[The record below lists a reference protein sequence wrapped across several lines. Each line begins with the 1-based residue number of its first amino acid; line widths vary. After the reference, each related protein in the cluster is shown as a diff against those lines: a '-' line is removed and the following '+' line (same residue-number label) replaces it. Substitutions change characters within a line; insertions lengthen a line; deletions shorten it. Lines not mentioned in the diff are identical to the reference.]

1 MEFGDFK
8 WELDKSIRVFFEE
21 SGGSQE
27 LEKEQNKELYNEVGR
42 ESLEISF
49 WKEKISLCYININ
62 Y

>member
-27 LEKEQNKELYNEVGR
+27 LEKE
-42 ESLEISF
+42 
-49 WKEKISLCYININ
+49 
-62 Y
+62 